1 MSWAEKAA
9 DRSPAV
15 RRTRSRSMQQASLI
29 LDAAHRLVLLKGDA
43 FTTQELVK
51 EAGVAL
57 QTFYRYFASKDQL
70 MLAVFAEMI
79 AAGCVRSVEAARDLP
94 DPISRLRYYIT
105 STLRSLDAEGDD
117 GASARFIVS
126 THWRLQ
132 QNFPDEMAE
141 AVRPFA
147 SLLLGEIQKGVAAG
161 QLRPADPERAAWFLN
176 ELVRSVYHHYAYAAQ
191 RPATLPDDL
200 WDFCLSALGGA

>member
-1 MSWAEKAA
+1 M
-9 DRSPAV
+9 

-29 LDAAHRLVLLKGDA
+29 LDAAHRLVLQKGDA

-70 MLAVFAEMI
+70 LLAVFAEMI
-79 AAGCVRSVEAARDLP
+79 AAGCVRSVEDARDLP
-94 DPISRLRYYIT
+94 DPIARLRHYVT

-117 GASARFIVS
+117 KAMARFIVS

-132 QNFPDEMAE
+132 QNFPEEMAE

-147 SLLLGEIQKGVAAG
+147 ALLLGEIRKGMAAG
-161 QLRPADPERAAWFLN
+161 ELRPADPERAAWFIN
-176 ELVRSVYHHYAYAAQ
+176 ELVRSVYHHYAYAQ
-191 RPATLPDDL
+191 QPPATLPDDL
-200 WDFCLSALGGA
+200 WAFCLSALGGSPA